1 MARALQDIITELNNV
16 YDPQRQVYN
25 SQMTQLDPQM
35 TAEQQGLEAQK
46 RDSFQQI
53 TERAN
58 RRGMFYSG
66 IPVAEEQRYTAS
78 EFLPAVANL
87 RAKYASQRFG
97 LQEALTKLTAEQ
109 YNQANALRQKELD
122 REEEQRQFN
131 ERLAAQERASRA
143 SGGGGGGG
151 VGGFAPTFGG
161 GAAVAA
167 PVRNANRPAGEAEGI
182 FNLIQQLRQ
191 SPGGVKNWGWANLA
205 AEFNRRGINT
215 ARGSAADIAL
225 NRYFNA
231 GNLPKGY

>member
-1 MARALQDIITELNNV
+1 MARALQDIITELNSV
-16 YDPQRQVYN
+16 YDPQRQVY
-25 SQMTQLDPQM
+25 SGQMTQLDPQM
-35 TAEQQGLEAQK
+35 TAEQQGLEATK
-46 RDSFQQI
+46 KDSFQQI

-66 IPVAEEQRYTAS
+66 IPVQEEQRYTAS

-109 YNQANALRQKELD
+109 YNQANSLRQKELD

-143 SGGGGGGG
+143 SAGGGGGGG
-151 VGGFAPTFGG
+151 GFSPSFGG
-161 GAAVAA
+161 GAVAA
-167 PVRNANRPAGEAEGI
+167 AAPRNANNPGGDPGQV
-182 FNLIQQLRQ
+182 FSLIQQLRQ

-205 AEFNRRGINT
+205 AEFNRRGIDT
-215 ARGSAADIAL
+215 RQGGAADIAL

-231 GNLPKGY
+231 GNLPGYAR